1 MLNSKVS
8 SEYFQDLRTPLLS
21 MVRGTPARV
30 LEIGCAQGGNLA
42 FLKSKGAKETVG
54 VEIFE
59 EVANKVNL
67 SLVDKVIVGN
77 IEEMDLPYP
86 EGYFDL
92 IIVSHVLEHLVDPWK
107 ILQKLT
113 KFLTPDGQL
122 IGGVPNIRNIRVS
135 LPLVLT
141 GKWQYDSSGIMDW
154 THLRFFTYATVC
166 EMLQSP
172 QLKIDSIC
180 PEMAG
185 PNASFANKVTFGI
198 LKDFICYAYNFS
210 CTKINIE

>member
-1 MLNSKVS
+1 VLNSKVS

-21 MVRGTPARV
+21 MVRGTPERV

-59 EVANKVNL
+59 EVANKVDL

-86 EGYFDL
+86 DGYFDL

-107 ILQKLT
+107 TLRHISGYLNES
-113 KFLTPDGQL
+113 GQL
-122 IGGVPNIRNIRVS
+122 LGALPNTRNYAVS
-135 LPLVLT
+135 IPLLVF
-141 GKWQYDSSGIMDW
+141 GDWAYQSSGIMDW
-154 THLRFFTYATVC
+154 THLRFFTRKTI
-166 EMLQSP
+166 MRL
-172 QLKIDSIC
+172 IDD
-180 PEMAG
+180 AG
-185 PNASFANKVTFGI
+185 LRLDIIKPDMGARRYTLLNYLSLFLFT
-198 LKDFICYAYNFS
+198 DMICYAYNFS
-210 CTKINIE
+210 VSKIKN